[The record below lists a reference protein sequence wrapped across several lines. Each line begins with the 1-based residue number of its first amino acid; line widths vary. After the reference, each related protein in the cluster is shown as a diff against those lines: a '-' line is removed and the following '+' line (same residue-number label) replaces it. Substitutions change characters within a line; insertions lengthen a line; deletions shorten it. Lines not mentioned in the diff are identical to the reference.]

1 MSHESALAES
11 APATSAAALAPAAS
25 AASTAPHAAPGTLA
39 SIAASLP
46 ASTSDDPDAV
56 NPEYTKEEAIAAGA
70 KVGHDIREGI
80 KHAVGAIGHAVGIG
94 CPSPAVTAPVAVD
107 SATQTTPAAGAG
119 AAPASGAEVPHATV

>member
-1 MSHESALAES
+1 MSHDSALAE
-11 APATSAAALAPAAS
+11 PVPAAAAAAPTPAAS
-25 AASTAPHAAPGTLA
+25 STDPHAAPGTLA

-56 NPEYTKEEAIAAGA
+56 QPAYTREEAVAAGA

-119 AAPASGAEVPHATV
+119 AAAPSDAEVPHATV